1 MVMKERALTRAVV
14 APEECAS
21 LRDFV
26 ASFSNHLRLKILC
39 RLAEGRACVRELVEA
54 TGEKQSNVSQQLKHL
69 LDADLVSRQR
79 AGARVYYEISDPVA
93 LEVMEFLFS
102 AARRHARWREAHH

>member
-1 MVMKERALTRAVV
+1 MVS
-14 APEECAS
+14 APEECAK

-26 ASFSNHLRLKILC
+26 AHFSNHLRLKILC
-39 RLAEGRACVRELVEA
+39 RLALGRACVRELVET

-79 AGARVYYEISDPVA
+79 AGARVYYEIADPVA
-93 LEVMEFLFS
+93 LEVMEFLFTM
-102 AARRHARWREAHH
+102 ALRHRMWRETHH